1 MKTVLIPLLLI
12 VGMNLVHA
20 QETSATTAST
30 PEQARA
36 TWQAMTPE
44 QQAAAKAMAKTEA
57 QQKQAAWGALTPEE
71 QAAKQAAAREKMQPY
86 RESMQSRMQARMGS
100 RPFGHR

>member
-12 VGMNLVHA
+12 AGMNLSFA
-20 QETSATTAST
+20 DDTTPTMLPTA
-30 PEQARA
+30 EQAHA

-44 QQAAAKAMAKTEA
+44 QQAAAKAMARSEA

-71 QAAKQAAAREKMQPY
+71 QAAKQAAAQAKMQPY
-86 RESMQSRMQARMGS
+86 REAMQGRMQARMGS

>member
-12 VGMNLVHA
+12 AGMNLSFA
-20 QETSATTAST
+20 DDATPTTLPT

-71 QAAKQAAAREKMQPY
+71 QAAKQAAARAKMQPY
-86 RESMQSRMQARMGS
+86 REAMQGRMQARMGS